1 MKGDEKMK
9 GLSIESCRLWYEP
22 EMEIHPFGDYSEYKQ
37 KLIAE
42 RFEAKDVESIPIGSY
57 IDDGNYRI
65 TVIDIED

>member
-1 MKGDEKMK
+1 MR

-42 RFEAKDVESIPIGSY
+42 KFEAMDVNCIPVGSY
-57 IDDGNYRI
+57 IDDGDRRI